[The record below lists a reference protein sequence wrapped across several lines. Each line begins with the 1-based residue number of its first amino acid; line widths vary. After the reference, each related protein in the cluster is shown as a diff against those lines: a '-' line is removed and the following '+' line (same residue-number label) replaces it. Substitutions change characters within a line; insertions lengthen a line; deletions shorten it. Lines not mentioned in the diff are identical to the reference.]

1 MIGNLCTNFKLVAS
15 VFFDTNILVYSVDE
29 ADPQKREIALSL
41 IAKHAIAKDAAIS
54 AQVLQEFYVASTRRL
69 GINPIEARQLVKD
82 FQMFELVQ
90 VTPGIIDEAIDRSI
104 LDQISFWDGL
114 ILSAAK
120 LSRCEKLYSEDMNHG
135 QAFGQARLVEPS
147 GEGFYWFA
155 LGAVLIGGIIVVGV
169 AKRHAADEFFG
180 VRDIEDT
187 PNNIRILRQRR
198 LCAGFE
204 AVSPGGQHHVLDE
217 HAAVDP

>member
-1 MIGNLCTNFKLVAS
+1 MIGNLCANVKLVAS

-41 IAKHAIAKDAAIS
+41 IAKHAIAKDAEIS
-54 AQVLQEFYVASTRRL
+54 AQVLQEFYAASTRLL

-120 LSRCEKLYSEDMNHG
+120 LSRCEKLYSEDINH
-135 QAFGQARLVEPS
+135 GQARLVEPS

-169 AKRHAADEFFG
+169 AKRHAADDFFG

>member
-1 MIGNLCTNFKLVAS
+1 MRPIPKKGK
-15 VFFDTNILVYSVDE
+15 
-29 ADPQKREIALSL
+29 IALSL

-120 LSRCEKLYSEDMNHG
+120 LSRCEKLYSEYMSHSQVIN
-135 QAFGQARLVEPS
+135 
-147 GEGFYWFA
+147 
-155 LGAVLIGGIIVVGV
+155 GV
-169 AKRHAADEFFG
+169 MIH
-180 VRDIEDT
+180 
-187 PNNIRILRQRR
+187 
-198 LCAGFE
+198 
-204 AVSPGGQHHVLDE
+204 
-217 HAAVDP
+217 DPFL

>member
-1 MIGNLCTNFKLVAS
+1 MAS

-54 AQVLQEFYVASTRRL
+54 AQVLQEFDVASTRRL

-135 QAFGQARLVEPS
+135 QAFVQARLVEPS

-155 LGAVLIGGIIVVGV
+155 LGAVLIGGIIVAGRGRGKLRAGGGHLKVPNGTPL
-169 AKRHAADEFFG
+169 ANLWLAQAQALGLKRDRFADS
-180 VRDIEDT
+180 T
-187 PNNIRILRQRR
+187 APL
-198 LCAGFE
+198 
-204 AVSPGGQHHVLDE
+204 GQVL
-217 HAAVDP
+217 A

>member
-1 MIGNLCTNFKLVAS
+1 MIGNLCTNVELVAS

-54 AQVLQEFYVASTRRL
+54 AQVLQEFYMASTRRL
-69 GINPIEARQLVKD
+69 GINPIEDRQLVKD

-120 LSRCEKLYSEDMNHG
+120 LSRCEKLYYMNHG
-135 QAFGQARLVEPS
+135 QAFGQARLVEPR

-187 PNNIRILRQRR
+187 PNRILRQRR

>member
-1 MIGNLCTNFKLVAS
+1 MIGNLCTNGKLVAS

-54 AQVLQEFYVASTRRL
+54 AQVLQEFYAASTRRL

-104 LDQISFWDGL
+104 LDQISFWDSL

-120 LSRCEKLYSEDMNHG
+120 LSRCEKLYSEDMSHG
-135 QAFGQARLVEPS
+135 QV
-147 GEGFYWFA
+147 
-155 LGAVLIGGIIVVGV
+155 IDGV
-169 AKRHAADEFFG
+169 M
-180 VRDIEDT
+180 IY
-187 PNNIRILRQRR
+187 
-198 LCAGFE
+198 
-204 AVSPGGQHHVLDE
+204 
-217 HAAVDP
+217 DPFL